1 MTSDE
6 TRRRAA
12 AHGVA
17 TSYLDWHGRRVEVSQ
32 RTLDAILDALG
43 EPPGEIMAATAVR
56 AEDETGTVLVAE
68 GPVAEGPAVD
78 RACS

>member
-6 TRRRAA
+6 TRRRAE

-17 TSYLDWHGRRVEVSQ
+17 SGYRDWHGRRVEVSQ

-43 EPPGEIMAATAVR
+43 VPPDQGAAVPAAPDGR
-56 AEDETGTVLVAE
+56 PAAAGGGLE
-68 GPVAEGPAVD
+68 GPD
-78 RACS
+78 